1 MDALFEKLFTWL
13 TSFLP
18 TSPFRNFIAAIS
30 EIPYL
35 AEFNWFFPVS
45 ECLAI
50 MQLWLTAV
58 ALYYLYSAIMRFI
71 GLIS

>member
-1 MDALFEKLFTWL
+1 MEIFTTFFNWL
-13 TSFLP
+13 CSFLP
-18 TSPFRNFIAAIS
+18 KSPFQSFISAIPG
-30 EIPYL
+30 IPYL
-35 AEFNWFFPVS
+35 AELNWFFPVS
-45 ECLAI
+45 ECLAV